1 MTFRTIFSLSII
13 VLAAIG
19 CSASEQTASKEG
31 GLVEKEVQPDERISF
46 NINEVI
52 YFEFEKYDTTWTG
65 NFTAYT
71 LNKEDEKVVSEQYV
85 SAEDSSWNDF
95 DLFVNFLNLYQIP
108 PQREIEGWVPD
119 SGELPRRVYSFE
131 VFDGDT
137 TRSYSY
143 QDPIRDIRDYWQVQS
158 LLTFVTFVQNDL
170 RWVEK
175 KNSE

>member
-1 MTFRTIFSLSII
+1 MNFRIFL
-13 VLAAIG
+13 VGLFLLGTAGA
-19 CSASEQTASKEG
+19 CSSSEKSVAETGVIET
-31 GLVEKEVQPDERISF
+31 EVKPDERISF
-46 NINEVI
+46 NINEII

-65 NFTAYT
+65 NFSAYT
-71 LNKEDEKVVSEQYV
+71 LNEEGEKVVQEEFV

-95 DLFVNFLNLYQIP
+95 DLFVEFLNLYKIP
-108 PQREIEGWVPD
+108 PQRQIEGWVPD

-143 QDPIRDIRDYWQVQS
+143 QDPVRDIRDYWQVQS

-175 KNSE
+175 TD